1 MRSTSGHTRTPRTL
15 TYHITLHSLFRGP
28 LLAARWCD
36 LSHLGTTASCRGLP
50 QARTHLQQITMFI
63 NLGPSSPTTTHL
75 IFPLKMTPHPTHSW
89 PPTGTPPPTQAS
101 SGRHIGDWGMR
112 AGVRE
117 SPGRPLGPGRPPPQ
131 GPPRV
136 VPDEAAA
143 PWSRTT
149 PAPRLRQPLKGI
161 RKRRICEDRRI

>member
-28 LLAARWCD
+28 LLAARWWD
-36 LSHLGTTASCRGLP
+36 LSHLGTTASYRGLP
-50 QARTHLQQITMFI
+50 QARTHLQQITTFI
-63 NLGPSSPTTTHL
+63 NLGPSSPTTTHP
-75 IFPLKMTPHPTHSW
+75 IFPPKTTPRPTHSW
-89 PPTGTPPPTQAS
+89 PPTGTPPPLRLPVDGTL
-101 SGRHIGDWGMR
+101 GIG
-112 AGVRE
+112 AC
-117 SPGRPLGPGRPPPQ
+117 GPGR
-131 GPPRV
+131 GRARTGLWGPRV

-143 PWSRTT
+143 PWSRTS